1 MLIILV
7 VKCDIRLLFFEFGV
21 KQMRAM
27 GSRIAIFLFFFKS
40 MLFSLMRKGNLEER
54 GG

>member
-27 GSRIAIFLFFFKS
+27 GSRIAIFFFLS
-40 MLFSLMRKGNLEER
+40 MLFSLVRKGNWEE
-54 GG
+54 GGG